1 MNTISWWC
9 FYSTENNTFSMCHP
23 SLETKIW
30 QTHKAMIWLVFGH
43 YSITPVSASWSPCF
57 PTTKPCTVPHSMAQK
72 LVATHWCVGLHGL
85 QTSCVVPITTQNSAT
100 ITCQTFS
107 VLLTSHMCW
116 ICIQQGLAVLVTTRE
131 CHCPMITRL
140 LKKTILK
147 LFISL

>member
-1 MNTISWWC
+1 MNTISRWC

-85 QTSCVVPITTQNSAT
+85 QISCVVPITTQNSAT

-116 ICIQQGLAVLVTTRE
+116 ICMQQGLAVLVDHWRVPLSYDHKVIKE
-131 CHCPMITRL
+131 NYIEA
-140 LKKTILK
+140 
-147 LFISL
+147 FY